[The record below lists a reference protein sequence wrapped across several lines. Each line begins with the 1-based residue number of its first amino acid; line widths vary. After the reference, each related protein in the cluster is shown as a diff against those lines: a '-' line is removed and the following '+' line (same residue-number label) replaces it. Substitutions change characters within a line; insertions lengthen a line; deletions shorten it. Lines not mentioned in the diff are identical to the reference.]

1 MACSRASALL
11 TWRCTRTAS
20 AIWFPAFI
28 VGFSD
33 RDGSWNT
40 MAMFVPRC
48 LRISSSVSPSSSAPS
63 NLTEPVTTAA
73 CGSSPMSARQLT
85 VLPDPDS
92 PTMASVCWG

>member
-1 MACSRASALL
+1 MACFLASALV
-11 TWRCTRTAS
+11 TRWWARTAS

-40 MAMFVPRC
+40 IAMFVPRC
-48 LRISSSVSPSSSAPS
+48 LRISSSVSPTSSAPA
-63 NLTEPVTTAA
+63 NLAEPVTTAA
-73 CGSSPMSARQLT
+73 CGRSPISARQLT